1 MGSGTV
7 PLPTVASDHQPLCT
21 SSPPSLLPLEG
32 TGRSPGYCPPSW
44 TVSSFPERPLRE
56 KGWGVF
62 VSPEL
67 ECSGSKD
74 SPATVKYLKY
84 VQNHVSVHSSVTTL
98 AHSLQHIDGS
108 NLGSCKSQSDCFSQ
122 CVVAS
127 QRAPSIQQREQLRN
141 SHCRQGLTRE
151 RH

>member
-1 MGSGTV
+1 MISV
-7 PLPTVASDHQPLCT
+7 LRKLDLKLKPKSWAVALSHSPLWPPTISLCA
-21 SSPPSLLPLEG
+21 PPPPPLLPLEG

-62 VSPEL
+62 VSPES

-127 QRAPSIQQREQLRN
+127 QRAPSI
-141 SHCRQGLTRE
+141 
-151 RH
+151 